1 MSGLDLWPW
10 NGSTVRTTPVAEPRF
25 VVFTRCNSD
34 VKCIGIHSTRD
45 DMISHIASLE
55 GDVVPFGFTSSSALS
70 LSTFEHGTDRFF
82 PAASGGESASWGII
96 PASDFIDQVAGCDDP
111 SLPYPQALLNFI
123 IPPVDRNGNPW
134 SRQQRA
140 ANEEKAWKVITGTA
154 RIAVGAV
161 AGSGKSSLVKG
172 MVEAV
177 ARWNPTIEV
186 SITAFNTH
194 IAKDAMA
201 DLKHL
206 AKVYGLRAKILGGSN
221 TVNAG
226 GHAMN
231 RAKAAAE
238 GFTVPKDANLSGKD
252 DPYRI
257 LPRMVFSGA
266 LGDPA
271 YGIDAR
277 TLVIAAGALNVKTTS
292 HAFNDLTRGLQSV
305 CTMLMNEGFVPRSMA
320 TPVVDGYVVPSVED
334 EGMNNDEIQE
344 VVGIL
349 QRVGKDQGLDDN
361 PVVSIGLP
369 VVARLAIT
377 VLALRVQT
385 AFIRAKHRPSC
396 GEADWMNAIVPAK
409 SSNNRWLDAG
419 TIKALNNHRDA
430 SKITAQRYAILST
443 ANVLFPPAGKTTK
456 SVGSKSF
463 ATNATTKAVVKMVG
477 DDIALTFENDGQKAK
492 LDGVWIGRQFG
503 KAGTYKVDG
512 MKVGSMAPFSGAK
525 GYRVVKPKHLD
536 TVLSVLAEVFKEGE
550 VDVRLDGVDLPS
562 DDDLAEVE
570 SQGVWYWSM
579 PDQIYLPHAL
589 DLQLP
594 EHEKA
599 RCMMID
605 EVQDLSVLKAN
616 LVWKLCTDDAHITI
630 VGDTSQA
637 IYLFA
642 GASSTAFHD
651 NAEAIG
657 AKWFPQSVCWRG
669 TAMVAASARV
679 ACADALAM
687 VKRRYPNEDYT
698 TCNYHNHFSP
708 AHPAVADQFAHLNWS
723 TGALPM
729 VINGESVVGFVEN
742 ARTLLGEDTTFGLL
756 CRLKRPLPD
765 YIKRLL
771 KAGIPVSTPSGK
783 DGLVNQAFKATAEAP
798 RTDSK
803 ITEDG
808 WPVKALSRLG
818 LGWKDAPLRNFSL
831 RIAIQVIEELK
842 KHTMLKWTDFHGG
855 DAKQLATCP
864 NFEEAMAAIDLIE
877 AFTTLFFER
886 VSKDDIRAT
895 PKDISI
901 AKGLRDWVENTLF
914 AEKGGSAVH
923 ISTIHRYKGDE
934 ADVMFLIDRIVNPS
948 PDSDKPFVSC
958 FMSER
963 SMEASFESAIGE
975 VNNTYVAWTRAKK
988 WNVIVDESVDFYAD
1002 LKATMTKAI
1011 EGDYEAVLEAPRSAE
1026 APTPVEDAE
1035 DASSGLERCCD
1046 EDCNHGTDTAGAVIL
1061 DLDDTRTCAGCGGHL
1076 CRVRDDQ
1083 GSVCVIR
1090 SCGTP
1095 TGHSFV
1101 DALENPPADPTADYD
1116 EILCTACSDAARAE
1130 EVNQ

>member
-25 VVFTRCNSD
+25 IVFQSVAGPTVAR
-34 VKCIGIHSTRD
+34 CIGIHSTRAD
-45 DMISHIASLE
+45 LVAHLIALDGTADVVAAVNDGASLE
-55 GDVVPFGFTSSSALS
+55 HGTERIWHTHNDDDGNPVFTSISLAEDYTSGDV
-70 LSTFEHGTDRFF
+70 
-82 PAASGGESASWGII
+82 
-96 PASDFIDQVAGCDDP
+96 AGYDDP
-111 SLPYPQALLNFI
+111 SLPYPQALLDFI

-134 SRQQRA
+134 SLQQRA

-172 MVEAV
+172 MVESV
-177 ARWNPTIEV
+177 ARWNPTLPV

-194 IAKDAMA
+194 IAEDAMA

-206 AKVYGLRAKILGGSN
+206 AKVYGLAIKILGGSN

-238 GFTVPKDANLSGKD
+238 GFTIHPKESRLDGSN
-252 DPYRI
+252 DPYII
-257 LPRMVFSGA
+257 LPRIVLAGA
-266 LGDPA
+266 MGDPS
-271 YGIDAR
+271 YGLDIR
-277 TLVIAAGALNVKTTS
+277 TLVIAKGALNVKTTS
-292 HAFNDLTRGLQSV
+292 HAFNDLSRGLTAV
-305 CTMLMNEGFVPRSMA
+305 CEMLMNEGFVPRSMA
-320 TPVVDGYVVPSVED
+320 TPVVDGYVIPSVED
-334 EGMNNDEIQE
+334 ESMNNDEIQE

-349 QRVGKDQGLDDN
+349 KRVGKDQGLDDN

-396 GEADWMNAIVPAK
+396 GEADWMNAVVPAK
-409 SSNNRWLDAG
+409 DSRGYWLDAG
-419 TIKALNNHRDA
+419 VLKDLNNHRDA
-430 SKITAQRYAILST
+430 SKITAQRYAILTSG
-443 ANVLFPPAGKTTK
+443 NVLFPPAGKATK
-456 SVGSKSF
+456 GISSKSF

-503 KAGTYKVDG
+503 KAGTFKVDG
-512 MKVGSMAPFSGAK
+512 KRVALMAPFNGTK
-525 GYRVVKPKHLD
+525 GYRLVKPKHLD
-536 TVLSVLAEVFKEGE
+536 TVISVLADVFKEGE

-562 DDDLAEVE
+562 DDDFAEVE
-570 SQGVWYWSM
+570 SQGIWYWSM

-599 RCMMID
+599 RCMMVD
-605 EVQDLSVLKAN
+605 EVQDLSVLKAS

-657 AKWFPQSVCWRG
+657 ATWFPQSVCWRG

-723 TGALPM
+723 QGALPM
-729 VINGESVVGFVEN
+729 VINGDSVVGFVEN

-783 DGLVNQAFKATAEAP
+783 DGLVNQAFKATAERP

-803 ITEDG
+803 ILNDG
-808 WPVKALSRLG
+808 WQVSKLSRLG
-818 LGWKDAPLRNFSL
+818 LGWKDAPLRNFTL
-831 RIAIQVIEELK
+831 RIAITQIEELK

-864 NFEEAMAAIDLIE
+864 NFEEAIAAIDLIE

-886 VSKDDIRAT
+886 VSKDDIRASGDT
-895 PKDISI
+895 TI
-901 AKGLRDWVENTLF
+901 AKGLRAWVENTLF
-914 AEKGGSAVH
+914 SKKGGSAVH

-948 PDSDKPFVSC
+948 PESDQPFVSC

-975 VNNTYVAWTRAKK
+975 VNNAYVAWTRAKK

-1002 LKATMTKAI
+1002 LKATMMKAI
-1011 EGDYEAVLEAPRSAE
+1011 EGDYEAVLDAPRSAD
-1026 APTPVEDAE
+1026 APTPVE

-1046 EDCNHGTDTAGAVIL
+1046 EGCGKVIP
-1061 DLDDTRTCAGCGGHL
+1061 DLDDTRICAGCGGHL

-1083 GSVCVIR
+1083 ARPCPLQ
-1090 SCGTP
+1090 SCGSP
-1095 TGHSFV
+1095 TGRSFADQFEV
-1101 DALENPPADPTADYD
+1101 EDPTLDYD
-1116 EILCTACSDAARAE
+1116 EILCTACQDEARLE